1 MRLAVLSSSLALIF
15 ALSASGGLA
24 QTPPPAAT
32 PPEGQNAI
40 LPSADNHRNSAAPT
54 MSPDCAK
61 APETCSKGLSASDGP
76 DAKSPVATQS
86 SPGQTPPK

>member
-1 MRLAVLSSSLALIF
+1 MRLAALMSSLVLT
-15 ALSASGGLA
+15 LSLSTSGTFA
-24 QTPPPAAT
+24 QTAPATPA

-61 APETCSKGLSASDGP
+61 SPETCSKGLSASDAP

-86 SPGQTPPK
+86 TPGTK